1 MALKGAHEVI
11 VVGGGITGLTA
22 AWELRDRDLLL
33 LEADTRVGGRIKS
46 EPRGAYWLN
55 MGAHLFGGPDTL
67 SGRLVQEL
75 GLESREIPGSRVGLA
90 LGAKVLT
97 SGAAET

>member
-11 VVGGGITGLTA
+11 VVGGGIAGLTA

-33 LEADTRVGGRIKS
+33 LEADARVGGRIKS
-46 EPRGAYWLN
+46 EPRGEYWLN
-55 MGAHLFGGPDTL
+55 MGAHRFGGPDTV

-75 GLESREIPGSRVGLA
+75 DLETHEIPGTRVGLA
-90 LGAKVLT
+90 LGAKVLA